1 MKYRQCI
8 ITPSRIGHGYDWE
21 HPNRMDY
28 DPETGAVW
36 QGFGQSIE
44 ECVIQI
50 DQWYDL

>member
-28 DPETGAVW
+28 DPETGGIW
-36 QGFGQSIE
+36 QGCAETIE
-44 ECVIQI
+44 ECIIQI
-50 DQWYDL
+50 DRWYEL